1 MKKPANSPSKS
12 AEFKR
17 AGARL
22 LSDVSSV
29 PSRIHRH
36 VIKPIQTSTG
46 RSFKAARRAMEP
58 VQACTVGSVA
68 SFVAAV
74 LGLDDDRKHHAV

>member
-1 MKKPANSPSKS
+1 MKKHPNSSSQS
-12 AEFKR
+12 AQLKR

-36 VIKPIQTSTG
+36 VIRPIQASTG
-46 RSFKAARRAMEP
+46 QSFKAARRAMAP
-58 VQACTVGSVA
+58 MQACTVGSVA

-74 LGLDDDRKHHAV
+74 LGLDANRNRHAV

>member
-1 MKKPANSPSKS
+1 MKKQNQFSSS
-12 AEFKR
+12 QTSLQR
-17 AGARL
+17 TGVRL
-22 LSDVSSV
+22 LSDVTAM

-46 RSFKAARRAMEP
+46 DGFNAARRAMAP

-68 SFVAAV
+68 AFVAAV
-74 LGLDDDRKHHAV
+74 LALDDKRGPHAA